1 IAASSG
7 LSSTSRPRARPSAS
21 TSAPIQAR
29 SSTPERAR
37 ETLEY
42 WCKHARVEIRLDDQP
57 ISRPLA
63 IDGHCP
69 IHHHEDETE
78 LLLAYVERREALRG
92 YYHGGLTL
100 HEEHD
105 DRLPYVAFKIDSRYL
120 EHTLTRDNV
129 IRDDNF
135 DKAMAIVAK
144 LARTRLLEQLLD
156 ACEQAAIERRFDEQA
171 EFLRARL
178 LDAIHAGKP
187 QVEIFERPLI
197 PTVGGEPVSLVQVRR
212 QIKRCWQAPAA
223 SPVTERLRAN
233 GDLVVELPPGSVLDL
248 CITAHA
254 GRAPLEITKV
264 CTPAP
269 ATPAEREPWERLRTA
284 LLTVLRGLE
293 LEVGDIALGHLGYPG
308 SAVADRVAITQA
320 SFGELTPIEQIG
332 ELSSGWF
339 RSGRVVVLNADH
351 PTVGQLLALADSE
364 AELAAYLALKLFFLR
379 TKLDPRLDGRLASL
393 AAEARWQR
401 AMI

>member
-1 IAASSG
+1 
-7 LSSTSRPRARPSAS
+7 
-21 TSAPIQAR
+21 
-29 SSTPERAR
+29 
-37 ETLEY
+37 
-42 WCKHARVEIRLDDQP
+42 
-57 ISRPLA
+57 
-63 IDGHCP
+63 
-69 IHHHEDETE
+69 
-78 LLLAYVERREALRG
+78 
-92 YYHGGLTL
+92 
-100 HEEHD
+100 
-105 DRLPYVAFKIDSRYL
+105 
-120 EHTLTRDNV
+120 
-129 IRDDNF
+129 
-135 DKAMAIVAK
+135 
-144 LARTRLLEQLLD
+144 
-156 ACEQAAIERRFDEQA
+156 A

-308 SAVADRVAITQA
+308 SAV
-320 SFGELTPIEQIG
+320 
-332 ELSSGWF
+332 
-339 RSGRVVVLNADH
+339 
-351 PTVGQLLALADSE
+351 
-364 AELAAYLALKLFFLR
+364 
-379 TKLDPRLDGRLASL
+379 
-393 AAEARWQR
+393 
-401 AMI
+401 